1 MTSSRTDE
9 RGSVTVLVAAAMC
22 ALLTIMPLALQVGSL
37 VVVHR
42 RVQVAADLAALAAA
56 GQLDVGDPCAT
67 ADAVAAANSALVT
80 NCEIDARTVT
90 VAVRSASSALGVTPS
105 ARARA
110 GLD

>member
-1 MTSSRTDE
+1 MTSSRTDDQ
-9 RGSVTVLVAAAMC
+9 GSVSVLAAAAMC
-22 ALLTIMPLALQVGSL
+22 ALLAIMPIAQQVGRL

-56 GQLDVGDPCAT
+56 GQLDVGDPCAM

-80 NCEIDARTVT
+80 GCEIDARTVT
-90 VAVRSASSALGVTPS
+90 VEVSSVSSALGVTPS